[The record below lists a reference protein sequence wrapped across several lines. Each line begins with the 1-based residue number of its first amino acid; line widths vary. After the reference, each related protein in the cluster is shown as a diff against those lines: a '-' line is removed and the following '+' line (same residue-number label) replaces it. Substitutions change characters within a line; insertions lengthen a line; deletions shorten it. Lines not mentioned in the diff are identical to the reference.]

1 MILIDSILM
10 DEAIIHDTFACDLHA
25 CKGACC
31 TLTGGEGAPLKKE
44 EIPLIQ
50 DAIPFAMKY
59 LNERSISIINEDDW
73 IGGTDED
80 PFVQCID
87 DADCVF
93 VYKEEGIAKCA
104 LEKAYHEGLTSFRKP
119 ISCHLFPIRI
129 RNFGGDY
136 LSYQP
141 FEECKPAFNH
151 GKEQGILV
159 IDAVKDAL
167 IRAFGEQWYEQAQ
180 DMRAQEGKE

>member
-10 DEAIIHDTFACDLHA
+10 DEAIIHEHFSCDVQA

-31 TLTGGEGAPLKKE
+31 TLKGGEGAPLDKR
-44 EIPLIQ
+44 EIPFIKE
-50 DAIPFAMKY
+50 AIPSVLSY
-59 LNERSISIINEDDW
+59 LDEESIQILNDESW
-73 IGGTDED
+73 IGGTPDE

-93 VYKEEGIAKCA
+93 VFREKGIAKCG
-104 LEKAYHEGLTSFRKP
+104 LEKAFFEKQTTFRKP
-119 ISCHLFPIRI
+119 LSCHLFPIRI

-141 FEECKPAFNH
+141 FEECKPAIEH
-151 GKEQGILV
+151 GKKTTEYGYTLC
-159 IDAVKDAL
+159 A
-167 IRAFGEQWYEQAQ
+167 
-180 DMRAQEGKE
+180 

>member
-10 DEAIIHDTFACDLHA
+10 DEAIIHDHFACDVHA

-31 TLTGGEGAPLKKE
+31 TLKGGEGAPLKHE
-44 EIPLIQ
+44 EISMIQ
-50 DAIPFAMKY
+50 SAIPFAMKY
-59 LNERSISIINEDDW
+59 VSEQSRAIIANQQW
-73 IGGTDED
+73 IGGTELD

-93 VYKEEGIAKCA
+93 VCKEDGIAKCA
-104 LEKAYHEGLTSFRKP
+104 LEKAYHEGKTTFRKP
-119 ISCHLFPIRI
+119 ISCHLFPIRV

-141 FEECKPAFNH
+141 FEECTPAFDH
-151 GKEQGILV
+151 GKHNNIVVL
-159 IDAVKDAL
+159 DAVKDAL
-167 IRAFGEQWYEQAQ
+167 IRAFGEQWYDQAKEMKTQEEQ
-180 DMRAQEGKE
+180 